1 MPPHQP
7 QEDSWNEIFHSDGG
21 GDSSDDEKVNC
32 PGKEVSFPTPLFLS
46 GVSWR
51 YLVRHLACGSPAD
64 ILSGSSTPSM
74 DELR

>member
-32 PGKEVSFPTPLFLS
+32 PGKEVSFPTPLFRVCI
-46 GVSWR
+46 G
-51 YLVRHLACGSPAD
+51 D
-64 ILSGSSTPSM
+64 ILSGIWHAGPVRLIHA
-74 DELR
+74 EHG